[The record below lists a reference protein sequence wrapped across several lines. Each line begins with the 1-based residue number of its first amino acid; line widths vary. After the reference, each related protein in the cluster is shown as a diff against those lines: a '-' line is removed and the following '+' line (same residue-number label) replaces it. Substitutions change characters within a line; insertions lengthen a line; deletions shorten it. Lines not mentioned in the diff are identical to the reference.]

1 MKNKDIIHSLA
12 VAVGNIYSKIDPPK
26 EMSKFLKIHGLTNN
40 EALECFHS
48 NNEYMYQKTED
59 ALNCFS
65 ATELKLFIEYIL
77 PKIDSVK
84 NRQILGYYLDQF
96 KSPLTSESRVKTAE
110 VFALYD
116 FFGEKDFID
125 SIQKFF
131 NLSGYDNETRQKIDY
146 PRSRVLEHATLRD
159 QKLSNNEVF
168 KYIGAYD
175 CSTTHFLWFLE
186 FLLDPSHRSEQANK
200 ELVNRLNEI
209 IGNDGYEIVVDQ
221 DSKIF
226 RTKYIITEKK
236 KESIKVPK
244 QIIFASKNV
253 KPDFGITDV
262 LDGEISL
269 IANTNSLNYDQ
280 KIYDHLTWQQLE
292 DWWEDNNLE
301 IDKGFKKRLIESL
314 DSEAE
319 IMFFKAYFINFGF
332 LGDKL
337 PALLPQVYVA
347 YDPVSAK
354 DLPNGKTR
362 IRQRIDFLMILPNL
376 KRVIIEIDGKH
387 HYAREDGWADP
398 KRYAEMV
405 RVDREL
411 RLRGYEVYRFGGAEF
426 YNDQNTA
433 EENTVSIVKDF
444 FTALFKQ
451 HEIL

>member
-1 MKNKDIIHSLA
+1 
-12 VAVGNIYSKIDPPK
+12 
-26 EMSKFLKIHGLTNN
+26 
-40 EALECFHS
+40 
-48 NNEYMYQKTED
+48 MYQKTED

-433 EENTVSIVKDF
+433 EENAISVVKDF
-444 FTALFKQ
+444 FTAMFKQ

>member
-1 MKNKDIIHSLA
+1 MNNKDIIHSLA
-12 VAVGNIYSKIDPPK
+12 VAVGNIYSKIDPP
-26 EMSKFLKIHGLTNN
+26 EELSKFLEIHGLSNY
-40 EALECFHS
+40 EALACFNS
-48 NNEYMYQKTED
+48 SKEYMYQKTED
-59 ALNCFS
+59 ALTCLT
-65 ATELKLFIEYIL
+65 ALELKLFIEYIL

-84 NRQILGYYLDQF
+84 NRQTMGLYLDQF
-96 KSPLTSESRVKTAE
+96 KSPLTSENRKKISKTL
-110 VFALYD
+110 ALYD
-116 FFGEKDFID
+116 FFGEKDFIS
-125 SIQKFF
+125 SIQKYF
-131 NLSGYDNETRQKIDY
+131 NIDGYNNDLGKRLDY
-146 PRSRVLEHATLRD
+146 SRVKVLTNSTFGN
-159 QKLSNNEVF
+159 QKFTNSDVF

-209 IGNDGYEIVVDQ
+209 IGNDGYEIIVDQ

-226 RTKYIITEKK
+226 RTKYIITEKIK
-236 KESIKVPK
+236 NPIKVPK

-262 LDGEISL
+262 LDGDISL
-269 IANTNSLNYDQ
+269 ISDANSLNYDQ

-301 IDKGFKKRLIESL
+301 INKSLKKRLIECL

-319 IMFFKAYFINFGF
+319 IMFFEAYFRNFGF

-337 PALLPQVYVA
+337 PALLPQLYVA

-387 HYAREDGWADP
+387 HYAREDGRADT
-398 KRYAEMV
+398 KRYADMV
-405 RVDREL
+405 RIDREL

-426 YNDQNTA
+426 YNDQNTP
-433 EENTVSIVKDF
+433 EENSVSVVKDF
-444 FTALFKQ
+444 FTTLFKQ
-451 HEIL
+451 YEIL

>member
-1 MKNKDIIHSLA
+1 MNNKDIIHSLA
-12 VAVGNIYSKIDPPK
+12 VVVGNIYSKIDPPK

-116 FFGEKDFID
+116 FFGEKDFIL
-125 SIQKFF
+125 SIQKYF
-131 NLSGYDNETRQKIDY
+131 NLDGYDNDLGKKLDY
-146 PRSRVLEHATLRD
+146 SRVKVLTNSTSGN
-159 QKLSNNEVF
+159 QKFTNSDVF

-262 LDGEISL
+262 LDGDISL
-269 IANTNSLNYDQ
+269 IADANSLNYDE

-301 IDKGFKKRLIESL
+301 INKSLKKRLIDSL

-332 LGDKL
+332 LGDTL

-387 HYAREDGWADP
+387 HYAREDGRADT

-411 RLRGYEVYRFGGAEF
+411 RLRGYEVYRIGGAEF
-426 YNDQNTA
+426 YNDQNTPEDNA
-433 EENTVSIVKDF
+433 VSVVKDF

>member
-1 MKNKDIIHSLA
+1 MNNKDIIHSLA
-12 VAVGNIYSKIDPPK
+12 GAVGNIYSKIDPPK
-26 EMSKFLKIHGLTNN
+26 ELSKFLKTHGLSNY
-40 EALECFHS
+40 EALACFNS
-48 NNEYMYQKTED
+48 NKEYMHQKTED
-59 ALNCFS
+59 ALNCLTS
-65 ATELKLFIEYIL
+65 LELRLFIEYIL
-77 PKIDSVK
+77 PRIDSIK
-84 NRQILGYYLDQF
+84 NRQTMGLYLDQF
-96 KSPLTSESRVKTAE
+96 KSPLTSENRTKIAE
-110 VFALYD
+110 TFALYD
-116 FFGEKDFID
+116 FFGEKDFIL
-125 SIQKFF
+125 SIQKYF
-131 NLSGYDNETRQKIDY
+131 NLDGYDNDLGKKLDY
-146 PRSRVLEHATLRD
+146 SRVKVLTNSTSGN
-159 QKLSNNEVF
+159 QKFTNSDVF

-200 ELVNRLNEI
+200 ELVNRINEI

-253 KPDFGITDV
+253 KLDFGITDV
-262 LDGEISL
+262 LDGDISL
-269 IANTNSLNYDQ
+269 IADANSLNYDE

-301 IDKGFKKRLIESL
+301 INKSLRKRLIDSL

-332 LGDKL
+332 LGDTL

-387 HYAREDGWADP
+387 HYAREDGRADT

-426 YNDQNTA
+426 YNDQNTPEDNA
-433 EENTVSIVKDF
+433 VSVVKDF